1 MKATKVF
8 LVSAFSFALLTNG
21 YLISGLGKRASAG
34 GLAPIAEPTQCSE
47 ATIQGT
53 YVFALNGS
61 VKDIGPV
68 ALSGTATYDG
78 FGQASLKGFINSTTG
93 DPATAAELLGIY
105 TVDPATC
112 TASAT
117 FDVPFPGVYGI
128 SGESQFEAV
137 IVNGGAETRYVVTTP
152 GIAVAGASV
161 RQFP

>member
-1 MKATKVF
+1 MKATKGFVASASF
-8 LVSAFSFALLTNG
+8 LALLTTA
-21 YLISGLGKRASAG
+21 YVISGGGKGASAG
-34 GLAPIAEPTQCSE
+34 GLAPIAEPSQCSE

-61 VKDIGPV
+61 LKDIGPV

-93 DPATAAELLGIY
+93 DPAIEAEILGIY

-128 SGESQFEAV
+128 SGELQFEAV

-152 GIAVAGASV
+152 GIAVAGVSI

>member
-1 MKATKVF
+1 MEATKIF
-8 LVSAFSFALLTNG
+8 LVSASFLALLTSV
-21 YLISGLGKRASAG
+21 YVISGGEGASAG
-34 GLAPIAEPTQCSE
+34 GLAPIAVPGQCSE
-47 ATIQGT
+47 ETIQGT

-61 VKDIGPV
+61 VQDIGPV

-93 DPATAAELLGIY
+93 DPAIEVEILGIY
-105 TVDPATC
+105 AVDPETC

-128 SGESQFEAV
+128 SGELRFEAI
-137 IVNGGAETRYVVTTP
+137 IVDGGAETRYVVTTP